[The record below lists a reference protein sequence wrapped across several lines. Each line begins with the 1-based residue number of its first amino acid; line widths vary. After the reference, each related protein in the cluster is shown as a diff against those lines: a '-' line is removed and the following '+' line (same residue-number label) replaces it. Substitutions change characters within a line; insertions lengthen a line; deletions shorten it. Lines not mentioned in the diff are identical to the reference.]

1 MKRLAVTLLV
11 VVGCKKPEAPPPPS
25 FAALD
30 LIYASRK
37 EPLPPAAC
45 RRVEDAEA
53 LAKSA
58 NDVQALRGVAKSSP
72 EAAFLLAH
80 AVFDASNARAPELD
94 TALTCPGFAA
104 ALHLHGNAAIAA
116 KDLVTARKAFE
127 DAKRAAPSWLDNR
140 ASLAGVLLQLDAR
153 DAAKQEIDALIAADA
168 AYAPGQLLKFSALW
182 LDGDT
187 YNARV
192 ALCAAYRLGS
202 AQAAA
207 KLDALQLNC
216 DQP

>member
-1 MKRLAVTLLV
+1 MKRLAFAVLLFAA
-11 VVGCKKPEAPPPPS
+11 CKKPEPAAPPS

-30 LIYASRK
+30 LVYTSRK

-45 RRVEDAEA
+45 RRVENADA
-53 LAKSA
+53 LAKAA
-58 NDVQALRGVAKSSP
+58 NDEKALRALPPSP

-80 AVFDASNARAPELD
+80 AIFDASTRRAPELD
-94 TALTCPGFAA
+94 TALACPGFAA
-104 ALHLHGNAAIAA
+104 ALHLAGNAAIAA
-116 KDLVTARKAFE
+116 KDFAAAKKAFE
-127 DAKRAAPSWLDNR
+127 DAKTAAPAWLDNR
-140 ASLAGVLLQLDAR
+140 ASLAGVLLQLDER
-153 DAAKQEIDALIAADA
+153 DTAKREIDALVAADPN
-168 AYAPGQLLKFSALW
+168 YAPGQLLKFSASW

-187 YNARV
+187 YDARV

-202 AQAAA
+202 SQAAA

>member
-1 MKRLAVTLLV
+1 MKRLAVALLV

-30 LIYASRK
+30 LIYAARK

-58 NDVQALRGVAKSSP
+58 NDVQALRGIAKSSP

-80 AVFDASNARAPELD
+80 AVFDASNTRAPELD

-104 ALHLHGNAAIAA
+104 ALHLHGNGREQACQPRLQGRQALAGGGLKA
-116 KDLVTARKAFE
+116 PLPLGFLRVLGLHHGGEARQIRTHRRSCC
-127 DAKRAAPSWLDNR
+127 DRAAES
-140 ASLAGVLLQLDAR
+140 
-153 DAAKQEIDALIAADA
+153 
-168 AYAPGQLLKFSALW
+168 
-182 LDGDT
+182 
-187 YNARV
+187 
-192 ALCAAYRLGS
+192 
-202 AQAAA
+202 
-207 KLDALQLNC
+207 
-216 DQP
+216 